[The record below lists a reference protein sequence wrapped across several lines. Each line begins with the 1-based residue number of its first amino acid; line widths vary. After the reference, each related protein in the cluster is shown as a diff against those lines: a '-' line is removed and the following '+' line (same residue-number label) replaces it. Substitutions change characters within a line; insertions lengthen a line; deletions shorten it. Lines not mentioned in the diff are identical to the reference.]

1 MVASVLANHRA
12 PDPDPDPT
20 DSELEAEI
28 QAVAAFFEALPA
40 EWQRYLDQE
49 ARAGRRAYGEA

>member
-1 MVASVLANHRA
+1 MVASVLVRNVA
-12 PDPDPDPT
+12 PDPDADAV
-20 DSELEAEI
+20 DAELEAEV

>member
-1 MVASVLANHRA
+1 MVASVLVRSLT
-12 PDPDPDPT
+12 PDPDHDPA

>member
-1 MVASVLANHRA
+1 MVASVLVRNVA
-12 PDPDPDPT
+12 PDPDT
-20 DSELEAEI
+20 DAVDAELEAEV
-28 QAVAAFFEALPA
+28 QAVAASFEALPA